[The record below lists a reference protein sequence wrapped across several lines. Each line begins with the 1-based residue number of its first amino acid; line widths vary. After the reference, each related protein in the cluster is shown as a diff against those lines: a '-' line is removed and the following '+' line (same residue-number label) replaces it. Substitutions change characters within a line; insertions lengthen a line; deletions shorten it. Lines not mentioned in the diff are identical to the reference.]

1 MVGTHIKMIWMLMIR
16 SLGKGVLYM
25 KITKYGIREK
35 FSGLIYGV
43 ETYRNDG
50 DFCED
55 IQYFLSAHSD
65 NVWLMESYGQVD
77 YVIKNPSKWYNANYY
92 TPSHDII
99 IDEVEIVKIELNI
112 EVV

>member
-1 MVGTHIKMIWMLMIR
+1 
-16 SLGKGVLYM
+16 M

-35 FSGLIYGV
+35 SSNSFSLYGV
-43 ETYRNDG
+43 DTSANNG
-50 DFCED
+50 DFCESVE
-55 IQYFLSAHSD
+55 YSLSSSSD
-65 NVWLMESYGQVD
+65 NIWLMDSYEQVE

-112 EVV
+112 EVA